1 MGDWPEFYG
10 IRRSNMSQKEMWSHD
25 RFPTSFSVALIN
37 YMGSRNIPLNF
48 VKIDDRGMCDVST
61 INVSEVYRCSSSGL
75 NEAEFCFDSL
85 YEHYTELAEGVPP
98 SDLVLRN
105 GRGIPLSA
113 IEMRTSVVP
122 DAITRN
128 QPKELMGPEI
138 TIRTELLEKCALSI
152 TSTLMHV
159 SKTAVEILERNMPF
173 EIEWSDWTQVSEYT
187 DTIVENLTRLEAS
200 YCNWQ
205 KPFQI
210 QVIWKSEER
219 GPFMANDAMD
229 AFVWSDMALTRL
241 FLDNVKRQS
250 DGSCSRPLRACIRL
264 YRMIISILRGENP
277 NLYEIVR
284 ETSYRMSEGKEYIA
298 NGSMVNRMI
307 FCERLIRPIVTTA
320 EVVCLGSNGFEDMIM
335 PERRLDMSVYKAV
348 RELKG

>member
-48 VKIDDRGMCDVST
+48 VKIDDRGICDVST

-152 TSTLMHV
+152 ASSLMHA
-159 SKTAVEILERNMPF
+159 SKTASEVLERNIPF
-173 EIEWSDWTQVSEYT
+173 EIEWSDWTLVSGYSN
-187 DTIVENLTRLEAS
+187 TIVENLTRLEAS
-200 YCNWQ
+200 FCN
-205 KPFQI
+205 
-210 QVIWKSEER
+210 
-219 GPFMANDAMD
+219 
-229 AFVWSDMALTRL
+229 
-241 FLDNVKRQS
+241 
-250 DGSCSRPLRACIRL
+250 
-264 YRMIISILRGENP
+264 
-277 NLYEIVR
+277 
-284 ETSYRMSEGKEYIA
+284 
-298 NGSMVNRMI
+298 
-307 FCERLIRPIVTTA
+307 
-320 EVVCLGSNGFEDMIM
+320 
-335 PERRLDMSVYKAV
+335 
-348 RELKG
+348 